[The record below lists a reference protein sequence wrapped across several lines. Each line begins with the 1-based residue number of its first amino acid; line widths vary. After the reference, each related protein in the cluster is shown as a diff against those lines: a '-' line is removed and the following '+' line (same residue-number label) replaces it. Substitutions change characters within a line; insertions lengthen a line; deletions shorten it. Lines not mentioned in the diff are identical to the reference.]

1 MNHQQVYT
9 YGKSQGQAS
18 YSAPSSFKQQGPKV
32 QGGHDKY
39 DNYGNGGYQYE
50 DKKHH
55 TSGCKKCCACLGAAV
70 CCCCVLDCLT

>member
-1 MNHQQVYT
+1 MNHQQVYR
-9 YGKSQGQAS
+9 YGQSQGQAS
-18 YSAPSSFKQQGPKV
+18 YSAPNSFKQQGPKV

-39 DNYGNGGYQYE
+39 DNYGKGGYQYE

-55 TSGCKKCCACLGAAV
+55 GGCEKCCACLGATV